1 MKQDVL
7 TFSEVERMKYVCNGN
22 LVEFFRDHY
31 KELEMSLSSFYK
43 ISERIPMRAATV
55 ERARAV
61 IESLEATV
69 PEATD
74 VFMSRRAIM
83 KQVIQ
88 LFRDYSE
95 NQTVEKFTILKEF
108 LDKNEAAII

>member
-7 TFSEVERMKYVCNGN
+7 TFAEVERMKYVCNGN
-22 LVEFFRDHY
+22 FVDFFRDHY

-43 ISERIPMRAATV
+43 IAERIPMRAATV
-55 ERARAV
+55 SKARDV
-61 IESLEATV
+61 IDALETVV
-69 PEATD
+69 PEASD

-88 LFRDYSE
+88 LFRNYSD
-95 NQTVEKFTILKEF
+95 NQTVENFTILKEF